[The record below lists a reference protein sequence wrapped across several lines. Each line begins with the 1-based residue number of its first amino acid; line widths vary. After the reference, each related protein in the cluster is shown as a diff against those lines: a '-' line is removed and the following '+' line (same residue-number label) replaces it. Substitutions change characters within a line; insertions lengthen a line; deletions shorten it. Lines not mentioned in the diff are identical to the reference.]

1 MQQPN
6 DDDLGRAARGERAA
20 LEELVGEYYRPVAAY
35 LARLVD
41 DADEAQDLTQE
52 VFLRM
57 ARGLSGFE
65 RRAAFTTWLFQIAR
79 NVGVDALRRREAI
92 NAVIASCVD
101 NPVASR
107 SGVEELEDSEILWS
121 CIGALNVDL
130 RSALLLRDL
139 LGFTYR
145 EIAEIL
151 DTTLATVKW
160 RIFQARA
167 RRAASST
174 PSLGRHG
181 SGRAKPLVPPRACR
195 GAWVCI
201 MISQVHGWPR
211 RCVEVVEVER
221 SGAPP

>member
-1 MQQPN
+1 LQQPN

-20 LEELVGEYYRPVAAY
+20 L
-35 LARLVD
+35 D

-65 RRAAFTTWLFQIAR
+65 RRAAFITWLFQIAR

-160 RIFQARA
+160 RIFLARA
-167 RRAASST
+167 RVQSSYIEASVL
-174 PSLGRHG
+174 PEDVCVRIRHMPG
-181 SGRAKPLVPPRACR
+181 ARGDSGR
-195 GAWVCI
+195 
-201 MISQVHGWPR
+201 GWCPDT
-211 RCVEVVEVER
+211 
-221 SGAPP
+221 G

>member
-57 ARGLSGFE
+57 ANVSRRSWTQRPQTWNGLQRDVTLG
-65 RRAAFTTWLFQIAR
+65 
-79 NVGVDALRRREAI
+79 
-92 NAVIASCVD
+92 
-101 NPVASR
+101 PV
-107 SGVEELEDSEILWS
+107 
-121 CIGALNVDL
+121 
-130 RSALLLRDL
+130 
-139 LGFTYR
+139 
-145 EIAEIL
+145 
-151 DTTLATVKW
+151 
-160 RIFQARA
+160 

-195 GAWVCI
+195 GAAWVCV